1 MGNFQATNSRTTE
14 FEVLYVHTYVIV
26 NDRQYVRPKR
36 SIVKQDSDCVIIG
49 SSTAKKDSNSKNF
62 LRFSNTNNRFLKHIF
77 KQRCSA
83 TAGSNLVFTTKQEI
97 PLNCGITMKRLT
109 NPYIYY
115 KCHHFEASEF
125 ENIKSYLNSKNNKKC
140 PICCKQISDEIATD
154 NSNYRYISVYKE
166 ILNHPVIK
174 GRLYQMKKPFSWGA
188 SRNLFKKRF

>member
-1 MGNFQATNSRTTE
+1 MT
-14 FEVLYVHTYVIV
+14 
-26 NDRQYVRPKR
+26 
-36 SIVKQDSDCVIIG
+36 SITSHNNITQNSDCFIIEPNPNQNTIQYNNYAQQYSFSQV
-49 SSTAKKDSNSKNF
+49 SSE
-62 LRFSNTNNRFLKHIF
+62 FLKHIF
-77 KQRCSA
+77 IQKESA
-83 TAGSNLVFTTKQEI
+83 NEGSGVSFGTQQEI
-97 PLNCGITMKRLT
+97 SINCGITMKRLT

-174 GRLYQMKKPFSWGA
+174 DPLVT
-188 SRNLFKKRF
+188 